1 MAPRP
6 PSPPPPSSE
15 MNQVARAI
23 EMMANAIQQNMAM
36 ALNLQATMHQLDALR
51 AAATTSTVNH
61 PQEQMGLAE
70 FLRYNPPKFSGKA
83 TLDQANH
90 WITELEKIFRATSC
104 PEDKK
109 LVFATYLLSG
119 EAEFWLM
126 GAQQIMEAKAEV
138 LNSRALK

>member
-104 PEDKK
+104 PEERSWCLQHICCLGKQS
-109 LVFATYLLSG
+109 FG
-119 EAEFWLM
+119 
-126 GAQQIMEAKAEV
+126 
-138 LNSRALK
+138 